1 MDISDWRKR
10 IDGIDEKLVELLNQ
24 RARAAAAI
32 GKLKQ
37 KAGQPLYQPARER
50 EILERVQQLNGG
62 PLGNAQ
68 LKRLFERIV
77 DEARAVERGACD
89 EKDPE

>member
-32 GKLKQ
+32 GKLKR
-37 KAGQPLYQPARER
+37 AASESVYQPQRES
-50 EILERVQQLNGG
+50 EVLERVQKLNAG
-62 PLGNAQ
+62 PLSDQQ
-68 LKRLFERIV
+68 LRRLFECIV
-77 DEARAVERGACD
+77 DEARKIE
-89 EKDPE
+89 

>member
-32 GKLKQ
+32 GKLKR
-37 KAGQPLYQPARER
+37 AASEPVYQPQREN
-50 EILERVQQLNGG
+50 EVLARVQKLNAG
-62 PLGNAQ
+62 PLSDQQ
-68 LKRLFERIV
+68 LRRLFECIV
-77 DEARAVERGACD
+77 DEARKIE
-89 EKDPE
+89 

>member
-32 GKLKQ
+32 GKLKR
-37 KAGQPLYQPARER
+37 AASEPVYQPQREN
-50 EILERVQQLNGG
+50 EVLEQVQKLNAGPLSNQQLR
-62 PLGNAQ
+62 
-68 LKRLFERIV
+68 RLFKCIV
-77 DEARAVERGACD
+77 DEARKIE
-89 EKDPE
+89 

>member
-32 GKLKQ
+32 GKLKRAASEPVYHPQ
-37 KAGQPLYQPARER
+37 REN
-50 EILERVQQLNGG
+50 EVLERVQKLNAG
-62 PLGNAQ
+62 PLSNQQ
-68 LKRLFERIV
+68 LRRLFECIV
-77 DEARAVERGACD
+77 DEARKIE
-89 EKDPE
+89 

>member
-32 GKLKQ
+32 GKLKR
-37 KAGQPLYQPARER
+37 AASEPVYQPQREN
-50 EILERVQQLNGG
+50 EVLEQVQKLNAGPLSNQQLR
-62 PLGNAQ
+62 
-68 LKRLFERIV
+68 RLFECIV
-77 DEARAVERGACD
+77 DEARKIE
-89 EKDPE
+89 

>member
-32 GKLKQ
+32 GKLKR
-37 KAGQPLYQPARER
+37 AASEPVYQPQREN
-50 EILERVQQLNGG
+50 EVLERVQKLNAG
-62 PLGNAQ
+62 PLSDEQ
-68 LKRLFERIV
+68 LRRLFKCIV
-77 DEARAVERGACD
+77 DEARKIE
-89 EKDPE
+89 

>member
-32 GKLKQ
+32 GKLKR
-37 KAGQPLYQPARER
+37 AASETVYQPLREN
-50 EILERVQQLNGG
+50 EVLARVQKLNAG
-62 PLGNAQ
+62 PLSNQQ
-68 LKRLFERIV
+68 LRRLFECIV
-77 DEARAVERGACD
+77 DEARKIE
-89 EKDPE
+89 

>member
-32 GKLKQ
+32 GKLKR
-37 KAGQPLYQPARER
+37 AASEPVYQPQRES
-50 EILERVQQLNGG
+50 EVLARVQKLNAG
-62 PLGNAQ
+62 PLSNQQ
-68 LKRLFERIV
+68 LRRLFECIV
-77 DEARAVERGACD
+77 DEARKIE
-89 EKDPE
+89 

>member
-32 GKLKQ
+32 GKLKR
-37 KAGQPLYQPARER
+37 AASEPVYQPQRES
-50 EILERVQQLNGG
+50 EVLERVQKLNAG
-62 PLGNAQ
+62 PLSNQQ
-68 LKRLFERIV
+68 LRRLFECIV
-77 DEARAVERGACD
+77 DEARKIE
-89 EKDPE
+89 

>member
-32 GKLKQ
+32 GKLKR
-37 KAGQPLYQPARER
+37 AASEPVYQPQREN
-50 EILERVQQLNGG
+50 EVLERVQKLNAG
-62 PLGNAQ
+62 PLSNQQ
-68 LKRLFERIV
+68 LRRLFKCIV
-77 DEARAVERGACD
+77 DEARKIE
-89 EKDPE
+89 

>member
-32 GKLKQ
+32 GKLKR
-37 KAGQPLYQPARER
+37 AASEPVYQPQREN
-50 EILERVQQLNGG
+50 EVMEQVQKLNAGPLSNQQLR
-62 PLGNAQ
+62 
-68 LKRLFERIV
+68 RLFECIV
-77 DEARAVERGACD
+77 DEARKIE
-89 EKDPE
+89 